1 MFRTTGN
8 KQYLKDGYGTLRALV
23 RYFKHGFYCIN
34 IRPYAYT
41 PIERKRIYCRSGHS
55 AERFQIN
62 GRRICENGPNYP
74 TSEVNYEQSIVAPSI
89 IHLLNVYMLTGDE
102 KYLKGAESQLPL
114 LESFGGKQPS
124 FHLL

>member
-1 MFRTTGN
+1 MADVF
-8 KQYLKDGYGTLRALV
+8 
-23 RYFKHGFYCIN
+23 
-34 IRPYAYT
+34 
-41 PIERKRIYCRSGHS
+41 
-55 AERFQIN
+55 
-62 GRRICENGPNYP
+62 CENGPNYP

-124 FHLL
+124 FHLYDFVTGMVIGLEKTGFGEIPSHITGALYRVLPSVFMPKRPENKNIQNGP